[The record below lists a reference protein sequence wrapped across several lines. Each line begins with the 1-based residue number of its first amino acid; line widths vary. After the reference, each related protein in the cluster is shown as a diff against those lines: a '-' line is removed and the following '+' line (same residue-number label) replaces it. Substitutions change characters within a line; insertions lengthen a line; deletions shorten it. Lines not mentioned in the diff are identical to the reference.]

1 MKKQSDRFGYK
12 QLAGFFIPLGFSA
25 SLTSITHVI
34 INGTLSRGEHAAFI
48 IACYAVAFSLFG
60 IIERPVIVF
69 RQTCSALVN
78 DRLAFRKLWLFMVYI
93 LAVIIGLSMAMAF
106 SSMGDWVYVKLFNA
120 DENMVHTISEA
131 FTVIAVVI
139 IFSGIRGI
147 YQGIIINHLQTK
159 WLTIGV
165 VIRLVA
171 MFVIA
176 YLFVAFDYVKS
187 VTGSVIFLT
196 GMIMECG
203 ISVWKGKRILTTHYP
218 KQVEPLSMK
227 EISQF
232 YMPLV
237 FYFLIQTIL
246 IPIIY
251 VFLAQTENMELGI
264 ASFALAYSIT
274 QMLMSFFMYTHQ
286 LVLQLYET
294 NKQKVVRFMGAVSL
308 LPTLLLLLLCYTPAG
323 YWFMETIMGANGEL
337 AESTLA
343 VMKFFIIKTLVFPW
357 VDFLNGFLMLHRQ
370 TRKMLI
376 AQLLNLVT
384 VVLSIWLFVRLFP
397 AWNGISGSLAASV
410 GEFVGL
416 IMVSIIIY
424 QMTRKT
430 KRQKQDW
437 KAG

>member
-1 MKKQSDRFGYK
+1 MNKSSQRFGYK
-12 QLAGFFIPLGFSA
+12 QLTGFFIPLGFSV

-34 INGTLSRGEHAAFI
+34 INGTLSRGDHATFI

-60 IIERPVIVF
+60 IVERPVIVF

-78 DRLAFRKLWLFMVYI
+78 DRLAFRKLRLFMVSI
-93 LAVIIGLSMAMAF
+93 LAVIIGLSMTMAF
-106 SSMGDWVYVKLFNA
+106 SSIGDWVYIHLFHA
-120 DENMVHTISEA
+120 DQNMVHTISEA
-131 FTVIAVVI
+131 FTVISLVI
-139 IFSGIRGI
+139 IFSAIRDI

-187 VTGSVIFLT
+187 VTGSIIFLA

-203 ISVWKGKRILTTHYP
+203 ISVWKGRQILGKHYP
-218 KQVEPLSMK
+218 KQVQHLTIK
-227 EISQF
+227 EIFQF

-246 IPIIY
+246 IPVIY
-251 VFLAQTENMELGI
+251 VFLAKTENIELGI

-274 QMLMSFFMYTHQ
+274 QMLLSFFMYTHQ

-294 NKQKVVRFMGAVSL
+294 NKQKVIRFMAAVSL
-308 LPTLLLLLLCYTPAG
+308 LPTLFLLLLCYTTAG
-323 YWFMETIMGANGEL
+323 YWFMETIMGANGDL
-337 AESTLA
+337 AESTLL

-376 AQLLNLVT
+376 AQLVNLIT
-384 VVLSIWLFVRLFP
+384 VVMSIWLFVRLYP
-397 AWNGISGSLAASV
+397 EWNGISGSLAASA
-410 GEFVGL
+410 GEFAGL
-416 IMVSIIIY
+416 IMVSMIIY
-424 QMTRKT
+424 RMTRKT
-430 KRQKQDW
+430 KRQKQDC